1 MRATFAALGYG
12 VGSLVVAL
20 VALIAIACSAAINGH
35 FAFTRLGGELVDLT
49 NLTAASAAIIAVAG
63 LVAFDL
69 LKACLP
75 LLCRRAY
82 RHQQYAYV
90 AIGSIIFLGSV
101 ALSLSASFGFFLE
114 QRADVTSE
122 RQVAHARL
130 AAIATQIAETRA
142 RLASH
147 PSARPVATIKAELAA
162 QAQHYRWDSTKGC
175 TDATAVESRAF
186 CTAYHEL
193 EAELGHAQMVAADRA
208 TLATLLAQ
216 QENVRAAGLKPTD
229 PQLETLARVSGW
241 EPGTVGAIMY
251 GVVAVMLELVSAFGL
266 LLAVGHGP
274 KPPPP
279 PAAPAV
285 PAELAP
291 VASLVPGKRRPVTT
305 VVATEPTL
313 LPAANTDTNRAVEL
327 MEELRQYGVARLEH
341 TPGATITLT
350 ELYADYRRWCAEGM
364 RPPLRQRDFTAT
376 LKSIAAHIDEIAI
389 GTRSRRQVL
398 LNMQFRQ
405 QVEAA

>member
-1 MRATFAALGYG
+1 MRAPLARLGYG

-20 VALIAIACSAAINGH
+20 VALIAIACSVAINGH
-35 FAFTRLGGELVDLT
+35 FALTRLGGELVDLT

-63 LVAFDL
+63 LVAIDL

-82 RHQQYAYV
+82 RHRQHTYV
-90 AIGSIIFLGSV
+90 VIGSVIFLGSV

-130 AAIATQIAETRA
+130 AAIATQIAETRS
-142 RLASH
+142 RVASH
-147 PSARPVATIKAELAA
+147 PSARPAATITAELAA
-162 QAQHYRWDSTKGC
+162 RAQHYRWDSTKGC
-175 TDATAVESRAF
+175 TNATAAESRAF

-216 QENVRAAGLKPTD
+216 QDKLRAAGLKPTD

-241 EPGTVGAIMY
+241 QPSTVGAVMY

-291 VASLVPGKRRPVTT
+291 VASLMPAKRRPVTT
-305 VVATEPTL
+305 VVTTEPTL
-313 LPAANTDTNRAVEL
+313 LPAANTDTTRAVEL
-327 MEELRQYGVARLEH
+327 IEELRQYGVARLEH
-341 TPGATITLT
+341 TPGATVTLAD
-350 ELYADYRRWCAEGM
+350 LYADYRRWCAESN
-364 RPPLRQRDFTAT
+364 RQALRQRDFTAT
-376 LKSIAAHIDEIAI
+376 WKIIATQIDEIEI